1 MKRRTNVWLD
11 DDDRANA
18 QLVATHHGLDS
29 ISAALRFAAN
39 ELARRIR
46 DEGLDRTNDSQ
57 NDSQPGKTP
66 QEKR

>member
-11 DDDRANA
+11 DDDRENA
-18 QLVATHHGLDS
+18 QQVAKFYGLDS

-46 DEGLDRTNDSQ
+46 DENTSTSKNSQEDSQ
-57 NDSQPGKTP
+57 
-66 QEKR
+66 

>member
-11 DDDRANA
+11 DDDRESAR
-18 QLVATHHGLDS
+18 LVAKHYGLDS

-46 DEGLDRTNDSQ
+46 SDKDTDQDTIGAADPDM
-57 NDSQPGKTP
+57 KTTT
-66 QEKR
+66 